1 MLSNR
6 TAFVPLTAIA
16 PLVWGT
22 TYLTTT
28 TFLPPGHPLLIATV
42 RALPAGLILLL
53 VARRLPTGSWW
64 WRAWILGALNFTV
77 FFGCLFVAADRLP
90 GGVAAVVG
98 GIQPLIV
105 AMLGWWILSE
115 RLTVLTSIAG
125 VAGVIGVGMIV
136 APGGADLDP
145 IGIAAALGGAVSM
158 AVGTVLTKRWGA
170 GQPPL
175 TMTAWQ
181 LVTGGILLAVLTAF
195 LEPLPD
201 ALPTAPELGAYA
213 YLALIGTALAY
224 LLWFRGVRALPTR
237 LPAFLGLLSPVVAV
251 LLGLLVAGETLSAL
265 QTAGLIT
272 VLASVTAAVAQRRPR
287 SPDVPPVGLEPT
299 LKRF

>member
-1 MLSNR
+1 MTTL
-6 TAFVPLTAIA
+6 A
-16 PLVWGT
+16 PVVWGT

-42 RALPAGLILLL
+42 RALPAGFILLL

-64 WRAWILGALNFTV
+64 WRSWVLGALNFTV

-105 AMLGWWILSE
+105 AVLGWRILSE
-115 RLTVLTSIAG
+115 RLTVVTIIAG
-125 VAGVIGVGMIV
+125 TAGVIGVGLIV
-136 APGGADLDP
+136 APGDAALDP
-145 IGIAAALGGAVSM
+145 VGVAAALGGAVSM

-175 TMTAWQ
+175 AVTAWQ
-181 LVTGGILLAVLTAF
+181 LLAGGILLAALTAVV
-195 LEPLPD
+195 EPLPD
-201 ALPTAPELGAYA
+201 ALPTALQLGAYA
-213 YLALIGTALAY
+213 YLTLVGTALAY
-224 LLWFRGVRALPTR
+224 VLWFRGVRSLPTR
-237 LPAFLGLLSPVVAV
+237 LPAFVGLLSPVVAV
-251 LLGLLVAGETLSAL
+251 VLGLVVAGETLSAL
-265 QTAGLIT
+265 QAVGLVT
-272 VLASVTAAVAQRRPR
+272 VLASVTAAVAQPR
-287 SPDVPPVGLEPT
+287 TKASNVPPVGLEPT

>member
-1 MLSNR
+1 MTTL
-6 TAFVPLTAIA
+6 A
-16 PLVWGT
+16 PVVWGT

-42 RALPAGLILLL
+42 RALPAGFILLL

-64 WRAWILGALNFTV
+64 WRSWVLGALNFTV

-105 AMLGWWILSE
+105 AVLGWRILSE
-115 RLTVLTSIAG
+115 RLTVVTIIAG
-125 VAGVIGVGMIV
+125 TAGVIGVGLIV
-136 APGGADLDP
+136 APGDAALDP
-145 IGIAAALGGAVSM
+145 VGVAAALGGAVSM

-175 TMTAWQ
+175 AVTAWQ
-181 LVTGGILLAVLTAF
+181 LLAGGILLVTLTAVV
-195 LEPLPD
+195 EPLPD
-201 ALPTAPELGAYA
+201 ALPTAPQLGAYA
-213 YLALIGTALAY
+213 YLTLVGTALAY
-224 LLWFRGVRALPTR
+224 VLWFRGVRSLPTR
-237 LPAFLGLLSPVVAV
+237 LPAFVGLLSPVVAV
-251 LLGLLVAGETLSAL
+251 VLGLVVAGETLSAL
-265 QTAGLIT
+265 QAVGLVT
-272 VLASVTAAVAQRRPR
+272 VLASVTAAVAQPR
-287 SPDVPPVGLEPT
+287 TKASNVPPVGLEPT

>member
-1 MLSNR
+1 MTTL
-6 TAFVPLTAIA
+6 A
-16 PLVWGT
+16 PVVWGT

-42 RALPAGLILLL
+42 RALPAGFILLL

-64 WRAWILGALNFTV
+64 WRSWVLGALNFTV

-105 AMLGWWILSE
+105 AVLGWRILSD
-115 RLTVLTSIAG
+115 RLTVVTIIAG
-125 VAGVIGVGMIV
+125 TVGVIGVGLIV
-136 APGGADLDP
+136 APGDAALDP
-145 IGIAAALGGAVSM
+145 VGVAAALGGAVSM

-175 TMTAWQ
+175 AVTAWQ
-181 LVTGGILLAVLTAF
+181 LLAGGILLAALTAVV
-195 LEPLPD
+195 EPLPD
-201 ALPTAPELGAYA
+201 ALPTAPQLGAYA
-213 YLALIGTALAY
+213 YLTLVGTALAY
-224 LLWFRGVRALPTR
+224 VLWFRGVRSLPTR
-237 LPAFLGLLSPVVAV
+237 LPAFVGLLSPVVAV
-251 LLGLLVAGETLSAL
+251 VLGLVVAGETLSAL
-265 QTAGLIT
+265 QAVGLVT
-272 VLASVTAAVAQRRPR
+272 VLASVTAAVAQPR
-287 SPDVPPVGLEPT
+287 TKASNVPPVGLEPT